1 MGKTF
6 TTDPQV
12 MSDTSK
18 KFLDIS
24 ASYRDISTQLME
36 KAQTMGAAWDAE
48 DNLAFVNQITGFCD
62 DLKAMAEHLQRAGE
76 TLAQQSSNYK
86 THCDDNSSQVKKL
99 AN

>member
-18 KFLDIS
+18 KLLDIS
-24 ASYRDISTQLME
+24 ANYRDISAQLME
-36 KAQTMGAAWDAE
+36 KAQTMGAAWE
-48 DNLAFVNQITGFCD
+48 
-62 DLKAMAEHLQRAGE
+62 AMADHLQRASE
-76 TLAQQSSNYK
+76 TLAQQSNNYK